1 MRPVCQGDS
10 PGQRSC
16 RRRTHGGLQQ
26 WTNRGAGSE
35 AQVGQTLHVW
45 SGEASFARGLG
56 CSTRFD
62 LRCCVEAFPSGARC
76 PCMSSQWEQACQ
88 GAELVSS
95 KIVLLVQRANVVALA
110 GVVEVVLDH
119 RGARDDGELVV
130 AGRTFRSRVAWR
142 AGTRRDGPSPRSR
155 PLRCRYP

>member
-1 MRPVCQGDS
+1 
-10 PGQRSC
+10 
-16 RRRTHGGLQQ
+16 
-26 WTNRGAGSE
+26 
-35 AQVGQTLHVW
+35 
-45 SGEASFARGLG
+45 
-56 CSTRFD
+56 
-62 LRCCVEAFPSGARC
+62 
-76 PCMSSQWEQACQ
+76 MSSQWEQACQ

-142 AGTRRDGPSPRSR
+142 AGTRRDAASPRSR
-155 PLRCRYP
+155 PLPGPPLINSTPGAVDQGPSEADRDIPPPFGPHLRAQLTAAPNHLGSRTRRSC